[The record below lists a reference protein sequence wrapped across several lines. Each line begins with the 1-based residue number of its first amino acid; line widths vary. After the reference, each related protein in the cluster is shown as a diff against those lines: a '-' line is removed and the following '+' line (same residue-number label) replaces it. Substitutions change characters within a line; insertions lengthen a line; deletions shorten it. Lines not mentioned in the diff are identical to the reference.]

1 MNDDYDEKQRKKER
15 AVRYLIS
22 VSELNQLIV
31 REFKS
36 STDGFSEQ
44 DVVDRFPKNDIQQI
58 RDALESAV
66 EDEYFRVTTRDDGSL
81 WYTPII
87 YDEWDD

>member
-1 MNDDYDEKQRKKER
+1 MKGEYSEEQRKREHAR
-15 AVRYLIS
+15 GYLIG

-36 STDGFSEQ
+36 STDGFSEE
-44 DVVDRFPKNDIQQI
+44 DVVDRFPEHSLRQI

-87 YDEWDD
+87 YEDD